1 MNLKII
7 LAVLSALF
15 IISTLALYWLV
26 APIGNPVE
34 FFSKPGNSN
43 FSIGIYSNDMQF
55 YPNLRYVDSKISYK
69 VDSCSTE
76 RENEMIN
83 AFNEVSNV
91 SVLEF
96 YPVDSNEQIHV
107 TCDEKTQFPK
117 EEYFVAGEGGPTKI
131 IAGDKF
137 NVVFNGKILLFR
149 DSQCE
154 TPNVAIHELLHALGF
169 KHSLNKG
176 NIMFNITSCKQT
188 IGDDIPK
195 FINELYS
202 YPKYADLDFKEVNAE
217 MKGRYL
223 NTNFTIK
230 NNGLKDSGDFKI
242 KIYADDSLIKEM
254 DSDFI
259 KIGEGKIIVL
269 SNILI
274 PRITI
279 NELKFSIETNFEELD
294 RENNEKILKIK
305 N

>member
-7 LAVLSALF
+7 LTILSSLLV
-15 IISTLALYWLV
+15 ISTLALYWLI

-43 FSIGIYSNDMQF
+43 FSIAGTEDMQF

-69 VDSCSTE
+69 IESCSTE
-76 RENEMIN
+76 REGEMIN
-83 AFNEVSNV
+83 AFKEVSNI
-91 SVLEF
+91 SILEF
-96 YPVDSNEQIHV
+96 YSVDSNEQVHV
-107 TCDEKTQFPK
+107 TCDERTQSPK

-169 KHSLNKG
+169 KHSLNKW
-176 NIMFNITSCKQT
+176 NIMFNITNCKQT
-188 IGDDIPK
+188 IGEDIPK
-195 FINELYS
+195 LINELYS
-202 YPKYADLDFKEVNAE
+202 YPKYSDLYFKEINAE

-230 NNGLKDSGDFKI
+230 NIGLKDSGDFKI
-242 KIYADDSLIKEM
+242 KIYADNLLIKEL

-259 KIGEGKIIVL
+259 KIGEGKIITLQNVL
-269 SNILI
+269 V
-274 PRITI
+274 PKITI
-279 NELKFSIETNFEELD
+279 NELKFSIETNLEELD
-294 RENNEKILKIK
+294 KENNEKILNIK
-305 N
+305 S